1 MSAPTTEYPSLAEIV
16 REETGGGRLI
26 VQFYLG
32 VADGSLEGFRDNH
45 RMSAARRLDKIA
57 PGLVREYLTRHHN
70 EHVRESMRHTLFPMG
85 TIAPLKKDQ
94 PERRGPNLFQRRLT
108 RLVRQETG
116 DGRSIVNFL
125 IAVMDGALPG
135 FKPHHRLESA
145 AQLASYI
152 TSPTVIPAEAGIQR
166 GGEESTPSPS
176 TGEGWGEGD
185 SPQESRIVRPE
196 LGSPELSRRV
206 EEPSP
211 STLTPSPSTGEGWG
225 EGDSPQESRI
235 VRPELGSPELSRRV
249 EEPSPSTLT
258 PSPST
263 GEGWGE
269 GDSPQAEGD
278 RPDGE
283 ADSAVI
289 PADSQSDESP
299 NPENPDSDNPRSRPR
314 TRMPRKLRRQMGDAR
329 ARKRRE
335 QSTHDQDNP
344 RDPELTPAERRIRK
358 KLEQHWHGPDPLDGE
373 PFFHN
378 YVPP

>member
-225 EGDSPQESRI
+225 EGDSPQ
-235 VRPELGSPELSRRV
+235 
-249 EEPSPSTLT
+249 
-258 PSPST
+258 
-263 GEGWGE
+263 
-269 GDSPQAEGD
+269 AEGD